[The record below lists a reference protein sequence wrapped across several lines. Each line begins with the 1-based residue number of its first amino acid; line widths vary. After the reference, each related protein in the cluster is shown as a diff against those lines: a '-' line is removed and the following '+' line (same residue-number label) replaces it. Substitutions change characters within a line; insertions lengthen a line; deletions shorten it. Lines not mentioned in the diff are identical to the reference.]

1 MANGDGNKVVFSI
14 SMSSILRVFLIL
26 VLIGFAW
33 LIRDIIALVFVSLIL
48 ASAFDPTVDYL
59 QQRRIPRAFGIILI
73 YIVFFSAL
81 TVVVIGIS
89 RPIANEVRNIAQDI
103 PHYYQ
108 EINNSLD
115 RFQYTPL
122 FANDK
127 STSFRGGLDQA
138 LANLTQLASGNV
150 LPVASAIFGGVITIM
165 LALVITF
172 YFSVQ
177 ESAVKQFIVWLTPK
191 GKEEKTAQII
201 EKIQSRLGL
210 WLRGQLLLSFVIF
223 VITYVGLKILGI
235 QYALVLALL
244 AGFFE
249 VVPYLGPILSAVP
262 AIFLTLISPWG
273 GWFKAGLVLILYVVV
288 QQAENNI
295 VVPKIMARTV
305 GLNPLIVIVS
315 ILIGAKVG
323 GVAGALVAVPIATAL
338 DVVLS
343 ELGYKK
349 ELVP

>member
-1 MANGDGNKVVFSI
+1 MANGNNNVDFSI
-14 SMSSILRVFLIL
+14 SMSSILRVFLML
-26 VLIGFAW
+26 LIIWFAW
-33 LIRDIIALVFVSLIL
+33 LIRDIIALVFISLIL

-73 YIVFFSAL
+73 YVVFFSAL
-81 TVVVIGIS
+81 TMVVIGIS
-89 RPIANEVRNIAQDI
+89 KPIANEVRNIAQDI

-108 EINNSLD
+108 EVNKSID
-115 RFQYTPL
+115 RFQSVQLFGTDRATPI
-122 FANDK
+122 
-127 STSFRGGLDQA
+127 RGSLDEA

-150 LPVASAIFGGVITIM
+150 LPVVSTIFGGLITIM
-165 LALVITF
+165 MALVITF

-177 ESAVKQFIVWLTPK
+177 ESAVRQFIVWLTPK
-191 GKEEKTAQII
+191 GKEEKTINII
-201 EKIQSRLGL
+201 DKIQSRLGL
-210 WLRGQLLLSFVIF
+210 WLRGQLLLSLIIF

-249 VVPYLGPILSAVP
+249 VVPYLGPILSAIP

-273 GWFKAGLVLILYVVV
+273 GWFKAVLVLVLYTIV
-288 QQAENNI
+288 QQAENHVI
-295 VVPKIMARTV
+295 VPKVMSRTV
-305 GLNPLIVIVS
+305 GINPLIVIIS

-323 GVAGALVAVPIATAL
+323 GIAGALVAVPVATAL

-349 ELVP
+349 ELIP

>member
-1 MANGDGNKVVFSI
+1 MANGNNKVYFSI
-14 SMSSILRVFLIL
+14 SLNSILRVFLVL
-26 VLIGFAW
+26 VIIWFAW
-33 LIRDIIALVFVSLIL
+33 LIRDIIALVFISLIL

-81 TVVVIGIS
+81 TMVVIGIS
-89 RPIANEVRNIAQDI
+89 KPIANEVRNIAQDI

-108 EINNSLD
+108 EINKSLE
-115 RFQYTPL
+115 RFQSAPL
-122 FANDK
+122 FGTDR
-127 STSFRGGLDQA
+127 TTPIRGGLDEA
-138 LANLTQLASGNV
+138 LVNLTQLASGNV
-150 LPVASAIFGGVITIM
+150 LPVASTIFGGLITIM
-165 LALVITF
+165 MALVITF

-191 GKEEKTAQII
+191 GKEEKTIQII
-201 EKIQSRLGL
+201 EKIQTRLGL
-210 WLRGQLLLSFVIF
+210 WLRGQLLLSLIIF
-223 VITYVGLKILGI
+223 IITYVGLKLLGI

-262 AIFLTLISPWG
+262 AIFLSLISPWG
-273 GWFKAGLVLILYVVV
+273 GWFKAVLVMVLYMVV
-288 QQAENNI
+288 QQAENHI
-295 VVPKIMARTV
+295 IVPKVMSRTV
-305 GLNPLIVIVS
+305 GLNPLIVIIS
-315 ILIGAKVG
+315 ILIGAKVA
-323 GVAGALVAVPIATAL
+323 GVAGALVAVPVATAL

-349 ELVP
+349 ELVL